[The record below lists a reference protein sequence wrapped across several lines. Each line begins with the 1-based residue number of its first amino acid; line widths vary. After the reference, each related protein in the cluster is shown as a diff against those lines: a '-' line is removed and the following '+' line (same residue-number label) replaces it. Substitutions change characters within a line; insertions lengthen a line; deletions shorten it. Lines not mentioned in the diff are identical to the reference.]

1 MMPATVVVLVGGGAA
16 WKAERSLSAT
26 ASNPV
31 MDGGDFG
38 LAGRFAPEEEE
49 AGTAAAT
56 VEPAVMVTG
65 DDMVFYQCSAA
76 AAIVVEW

>member
-1 MMPATVVVLVGGGAA
+1 MMPATVVVLVGGVAA

-38 LAGRFAPEEEE
+38 LTGRFAPEEEE
-49 AGTAAAT
+49 AGTAAA
-56 VEPAVMVTG
+56 EPAATLTG
-65 DDMVFYQCSAA
+65 DDMVFYQCSTVAA
-76 AAIVVEW
+76 MVVEW